1 MTDEDYMRMAIEE
14 ARRAEELDEVP
25 IGAVVVY
32 EPSILE
38 RAACREPQVESRAR
52 ATCARL
58 RRIRRGMPSSSHS
71 SRRPSVWACGG

>member
-32 EPSILE
+32 EPID
-38 RAACREPQVESRAR
+38 PG
-52 ATCARL
+52 T
-58 RRIRRGMPSSSHS
+58 
-71 SRRPSVWACGG
+71 RRPLAVQGVCGSLPCDAHL